1 MLINKIK
8 RKLYRI
14 GLKLRGVKKLY
25 PIQGYNYLF
34 GNLNGFIGGNHI
46 YLENGVKLNIGNIQA
61 ELTIGSYS
69 YINSYTII
77 DCHHKVTIGK
87 NTQIGPHCYIT
98 DFDHDIQVDIRNPHH
113 RSNKSYAPVCI
124 EDNVW
129 LGAGVIV
136 LKGVTIGKNSVIAAG
151 SVVTKTIPANV
162 VAAGSP
168 AKVIKHIEG
177 NYDNPNYWEQQQTEQ
192 TQ

>member
-1 MLINKIK
+1 MFNRLK
-8 RKLYRI
+8 RLLYRFF
-14 GLKLRGVKKLY
+14 LKAKGANLQHSIV
-25 PIQGYNYLF
+25 GYNFLF
-34 GNLNGFIGGNHI
+34 GNYKGLITGHHNWI
-46 YLENGVKLNIGNIQA
+46 ESGVKLNIAGENTQLI
-61 ELTIGSYS
+61 LKDYI
-69 YINSYTII
+69 YINSYCVI
-77 DCHHKVTIGK
+77 DCHHKIELGGRL
-87 NTQIGPHCYIT
+87 QMGPHCYIT

-113 RSNKSYAPVCI
+113 RANKSYAPVCI

-151 SVVTKTIPANV
+151 SVVTKAIPANV